1 MNYSDFLVEKEKVMA
16 QWKLLEEFVN
26 ILRYTDKTFQQTLE
40 YEIEKVWD
48 KIENLRFYEERFKK

>member
-1 MNYSDFLVEKEKVMA
+1 MNYTEYMVEKEKVMA
-16 QWKLLEEFVN
+16 QWELLEEFVN

-40 YEIEKVWD
+40 YEIGKVWD